1 MTRSKNKKNIFAGI
15 TVVIVIGAV
24 GFLVAFRQF
33 EGGGKTAVATYQ
45 VKSETYTSTIEIAG
59 TISAAKEQNLQAAGD
74 GTVNAVYV
82 KEGDTV
88 TKGQVILQMDDSEQ
102 RYNLAKHDFE
112 MEQKQ
117 INGSPR
123 ELQLMAA
130 QREVLIQRIKDR
142 QIAAN
147 FNGVIA
153 EFSAAAGDV
162 LEAKD
167 VTGVIVDRTY
177 LAATVE
183 VVETDAPKL
192 KIGQKVTLTFPA
204 NGSDTVEGRV
214 YSFPTVAAKSSRGAS
229 VVKAEIRVDN
239 PPDIILPGYSFTG
252 EIEIKP
258 PETLLLVERQAIGY
272 EGRGGAPGGNPDRTP
287 AEVQPEGGP
296 GERKGRA
303 AFVEQILSDA
313 TTERITV
320 QVKPYG
326 EDFVQILD
334 GLSEGDELTA
344 QELSRPS
351 GWNRTETQG
360 RSGQDRA
367 RQKNAVMPMIPGAP
381 PKGGGPG
388 GPGGPPPQ

>member
-1 MTRSKNKKNIFAGI
+1 MTRSKHKKNILTGV
-15 TVVIVIGAV
+15 TVVIILGAA
-24 GFLVAFRQF
+24 GLFIAFRQF
-33 EGGGKTAVATYQ
+33 EGSGKTTATTYR

-88 TKGQVILQMDDSEQ
+88 TKGRVILQMDDSEQ
-102 RYNLAKHDFE
+102 RYNLAKHDFD

-117 INGSPR
+117 ISGSPR

-130 QREVLIQRIKDR
+130 QREVLLQRIKDR

-147 FNGVIA
+147 FDGVIA

-239 PPDIILPGYSFTG
+239 PPDLILPGYSFTG

-272 EGRGGAPGGNPDRTP
+272 ED
-287 AEVQPEGGP
+287 P
-296 GERKGRA
+296 GERRGRV
-303 AFVEQILSDA
+303 AFAEKILSDS

-320 QVKPYG
+320 QVRPYG
-326 EDFVQILD
+326 EDFVQILE

-351 GWNRTETQG
+351 GWNKTAAQS
-360 RSGQDRA
+360 RSGQTSE
-367 RQKNAVMPMIPGAP
+367 RQNNSVMPMMPGTP
-381 PKGGGPG
+381 SMGG
-388 GPGGPPPQ
+388 GPGGPPPR